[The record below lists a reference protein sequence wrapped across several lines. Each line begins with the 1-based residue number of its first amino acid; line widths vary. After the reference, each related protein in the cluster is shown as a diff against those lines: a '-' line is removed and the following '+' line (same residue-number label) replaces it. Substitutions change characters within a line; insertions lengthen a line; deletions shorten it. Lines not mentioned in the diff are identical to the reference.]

1 MMDELLFLAHRL
13 PYPPD
18 KGDKI
23 RSFELLRHL
32 TRRYA
37 VHLGCFIDD
46 PADRRH
52 IPTVEAMCA
61 STWIGTL
68 RPGRARLRSLTALPM
83 GRSLSLRYFF
93 NPSLAEWVADLR
105 AAKPIRVELA
115 YSSPMAAYLENAPA
129 RAIRIVDL
137 VDLDSEKWRQY
148 ACHQQGPKRWV
159 YGLEGRRL
167 AKVEVALTQSLDAV
181 VLCAPREAVDLQ
193 MRPGARKERV
203 EVVGN
208 GVDLAYFDPQAAPNE
223 PGAGAGTPP
232 LLVFTG
238 MMDYWA
244 NIDGVLWFAG
254 EVLPRLRMRIPDIRF
269 AIVGARP
276 TPEVKRLAER
286 QGIIVT
292 GRVPDVRPWLAKA
305 SVVVAPLRIAR
316 GVQNKV
322 LEAMAMARPVVATS
336 AALAG
341 IEAEPG
347 TDLIA
352 ADDPETFANS
362 IHLLLSDAT
371 RRRQLGTRARQ
382 VVEQRYAWPSRLQA
396 LDDLL
401 ARCSGEHP
409 GPHQGL
415 AA

>member
-1 MMDELLFLAHRL
+1 MMGELLFLAHRL

-32 TRRYA
+32 SRRYT
-37 VHLGCFIDD
+37 VHLGCFVDD
-46 PADRRH
+46 PADRQH

-61 STWIGTL
+61 STWIGEL
-68 RPGRARLRSLTALPM
+68 QPARARLRSLMALPTR
-83 GRSLSLRYFF
+83 GSLSFRYFF
-93 NPSLAEWVADLR
+93 DPGLAEWVANLR
-105 AAKPIRVELA
+105 STRPLRVELA
-115 YSSPMAAYLENAPA
+115 YSSPMAAYLEAAPA
-129 RAIRIVDL
+129 RAVRIADL

-148 ACHQQGPKRWV
+148 ARHHHGPKRWL
-159 YGLEGRRL
+159 YSLEGRRL
-167 AKVEVALTQSLDAV
+167 AKVEVGLTRALDAV
-181 VLCAPREAVDLQ
+181 VLCAPREAADLQ
-193 MRPGARKERV
+193 QRPGVRGERV
-203 EVVGN
+203 AVVGN
-208 GVDLAYFDPQAAPNE
+208 GVDLAYFDPRAAASE
-223 PGAGAGTPP
+223 AVAAAGPAP

-238 MMDYWA
+238 MMNYWA
-244 NIDGVLWFAG
+244 NIDGVTWFADDI
-254 EVLPRLRMRIPDIRF
+254 LPRLRSRRPDLRF

-276 TPEVKRLAER
+276 TSAVERLAER

-292 GRVPDVRPWLAKA
+292 GRVPDVRPWLAAA

-322 LEAMAMARPVVATS
+322 LEAMAMARPVVATT

-347 TDLIA
+347 ADLLA
-352 ADDPETFANS
+352 ADDPEAFANS
-362 IHLLLSDAT
+362 VDLLLSDET
-371 RRRQLGTRARQ
+371 RRRQLGARARQ
-382 VVEQRYAWPSRLQA
+382 LVEQRYAWPSRLRA

-401 ARCSGEHP
+401 TICSGAHAGSFE
-409 GPHQGL
+409 GM